1 MRVLKDLNWEKT
13 TIIANLWFAVFNQV
27 ASIASYSPFVTLMK
41 DQLSFSFGEFGLLS
55 TIFFIPY
62 TIMQLFSGRA
72 SDMGRARAL
81 ILVGTLLLTIST
93 ILLGTIQTLAEALA
107 LRTFSGIF
115 AAMIFVPS
123 LRILTR
129 LDPKRVNTMIAL
141 LGTSVAAGSLY
152 VSLIGPELGVLLGW
166 RLGIAALMVPGFVI
180 WVANAK
186 FVHESISS
194 VTAFGNLRPKCT
206 SSSIPLW
213 TLKRKETWLLGYQ
226 QFVRIGVWLTLSIWL
241 PTFFTSALGYDI
253 VLGGVSLTIFSL
265 FAMLSSILG
274 GQLANKTGSS
284 SKVSAFSF
292 LGLAVV
298 LWLIASTEA
307 GTLAWGLVGASGIFV
322 FMSFG
327 PLFGILP
334 TLYGQDVIGFVTG
347 VENMLANLGAVVVP
361 FMFGYLADLTGHFT
375 ASWLLIGLI
384 AALAFATGLP
394 VITIERRGQ
403 LASR

>member
-13 TIIANLWFAVFNQV
+13 IIIANLWFAVFIQV

-41 DQLSFSFGEFGLLS
+41 TQLNFSFGEFGLFS

-62 TIMQLFSGRA
+62 TMMQLFSGRA
-72 SDMGRARAL
+72 SDTGRARAL
-81 ILVGTLLLTIST
+81 ILVGTPFLMIST
-93 ILLGTIQTLAEALA
+93 ILLGVIQNLAEALV
-107 LRTFSGIF
+107 LRAFSGIF

-129 LDPKRVNTMIAL
+129 LDPKRVNTAIAV

-152 VSLIGPELGVLLGW
+152 VSLLGPELGVLLGW
-166 RLGIAALMVPGFVI
+166 RLGIGALMVPGFVI
-180 WVANAK
+180 WASNAK
-186 FVHESISS
+186 FVHDSS
-194 VTAFGNLRPKCT
+194 GSSTTLSAPHPKGT
-206 SSSIPLW
+206 LSLVPIW

-226 QFVRIGVWLTLSIWL
+226 QFMRIGVWLTLSIWL

-253 VLGGVSLTIFSL
+253 VLGGVSLTIFSI
-265 FAMLSSILG
+265 FAMVSSILG

-284 SKVSAFSF
+284 STVSAFSF

-298 LWLIASTEA
+298 LWVTASTGE
-307 GTLAWGLVGASGIFV
+307 GTLAWALVGASGIFV

-334 TLYGQDVIGFVTG
+334 TLYGQDVVGFVTG
-347 VENMLANLGAVVVP
+347 IENMLANLGAVVVP
-361 FMFGYLADLTGHFT
+361 FMFGYLTDITGHFV
-375 ASWLLIGLI
+375 ASWSLIGVMCV
-384 AALAFATGLP
+384 LAFATGLL
-394 VITIERRGQ
+394 VIPIERRQ
-403 LASR
+403 LADR